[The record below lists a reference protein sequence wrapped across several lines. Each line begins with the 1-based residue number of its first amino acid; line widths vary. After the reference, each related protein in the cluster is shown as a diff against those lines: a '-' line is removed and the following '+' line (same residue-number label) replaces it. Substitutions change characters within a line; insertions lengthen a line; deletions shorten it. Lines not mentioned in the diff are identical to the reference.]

1 MKFSAQH
8 MLLTGALGML
18 IAVATGAFGAHALKK
33 ILDADMLAIWQ
44 TAVHY
49 QMVHALGLLGIGILQ
64 IQKPH
69 WHLSAPAW
77 LMLAGILLFSGSL
90 YLLALSG
97 IRWLGAVTP
106 FGGVAFLLAWGWL
119 AQLAWRQRKAV

>member
-8 MLLTGALGML
+8 MLTGALGML
-18 IAVATGAFGAHALKK
+18 IAVATGAFGAHALKNTGCRHVG
-33 ILDADMLAIWQ
+33 DLA

-49 QMVHALGLLGIGILQ
+49 QMVHALGLLGIGIL
-64 IQKPH
+64 H
-69 WHLSAPAW
+69 SETA
-77 LMLAGILLFSGSL
+77 LASFSTGLADACRHPVVQWQL

-119 AQLAWRQRKAV
+119 AQLAWRQRNVV